1 MVKYGLERNGVL
13 VTHAVMSGPVG
24 YKVYQY
30 PVKKDLVF
38 DTEESAQEVATLID
52 AKVVEYFY
60 DIAKWK
66 NILAA

>member
-1 MVKYGLERNGVL
+1 MIRHED
-13 VTHAVMSGPVG
+13 MSVHVA

-30 PVKKDLVF
+30 PVKTDLVF
-38 DTEESAQEVATLID
+38 DTKESAQEVATLID

>member
-1 MVKYGLERNGVL
+1 
-13 VTHAVMSGPVG
+13 MSGPVG

-30 PVKKDLVF
+30 PVKTDLVF
-38 DTEESAQEVATLID
+38 DTKESAQEVATLID

>member
-1 MVKYGLERNGVL
+1 
-13 VTHAVMSGPVG
+13 MSGPVG

-30 PVKKDLVF
+30 PVKTDLVF
-38 DTEESAQEVATLID
+38 DNEEKAQEVATLID

>member
-1 MVKYGLERNGVL
+1 VKYGLERNGVL
-13 VTHAVMSGPVG
+13 ITHAVMSGPAG

-30 PVKKDLVF
+30 PVKTDLVF
-38 DTEESAQEVATLID
+38 DTKESAQEVATLID